1 MTEENKWFC
10 PACNRFM
17 DSTGEAR
24 SVNSGSIL
32 IPQLLRYYNFKG
44 AVIKNNRVNCCSEP
58 LKLPILA
65 EEQVC
70 LFKDNS
76 GWLKCDDTS
85 VNATSVSVLSNSSS
99 YFFFYATT

>member
-44 AVIKNNRVNCCSEP
+44 AVIKNNG
-58 LKLPILA
+58 KLLLRTTEA
-65 EEQVC
+65 
-70 LFKDNS
+70 
-76 GWLKCDDTS
+76 
-85 VNATSVSVLSNSSS
+85 S
-99 YFFFYATT
+99 YFS